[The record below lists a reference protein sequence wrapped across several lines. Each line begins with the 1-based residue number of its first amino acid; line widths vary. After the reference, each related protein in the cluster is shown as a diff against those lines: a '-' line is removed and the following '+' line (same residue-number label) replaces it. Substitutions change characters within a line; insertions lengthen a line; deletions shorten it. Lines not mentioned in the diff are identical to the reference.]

1 MPTYELVIDAAQFTA
16 AGLALALVTLWL
28 RGDLRRNM
36 VAMAIL
42 MAMGLAGL
50 VVLFEFGAAVHDAT
64 LVHVLRE
71 ALLLV
76 VAMGFARVAVM
87 FVLQAMLAGL
97 AIPRILADVL
107 IVVVLIVFG
116 LYRMNA
122 VGVNLASIITTSAIV
137 SGGIALSLREP
148 LENLWGGIA
157 LQLDNTCR
165 IGDWIKMEGVTG
177 QVVGI
182 RWRCTSVATNNGET
196 VVIPNVQLMKN
207 RVTVL
212 SRRGDERIYW
222 RRDIEFTVSYDV
234 PPSRVIAVV
243 EAALARA
250 EIRNVATTPHANVV
264 CMGFGDSAIH
274 YIARYRLTDL
284 LHDIWTDSEVRLH
297 IQATLAR
304 HRMEIPFPRRVLI
317 RGRSPDAVE
326 RHEGDIAA
334 RSATLARIELFA
346 ALTDDERR
354 ALASELTDAPFV
366 ADDVIA
372 RQGEAADSLYI
383 LARGHI
389 AVFDDSSGG
398 TGARDRLAT
407 LEAPA
412 YFGEMGLLT
421 GQARGAT
428 IVAQEEVLCYRLD
441 KAGFD
446 AILKARPELV
456 EAMSRIVVARQAAN
470 DARLQALSTE
480 ARARQALNRTA
491 ELVRSIKVFF
501 GMKP

>member
-1 MPTYELVIDAAQFTA
+1 MPTYQLIVDTAQFTA

-28 RGDLRRNM
+28 RRDLRRNM
-36 VAMAIL
+36 VAMAAL
-42 MAMGLAGL
+42 MAMGLSGL
-50 VVLFEFGAAVHDAT
+50 VVLFEFGTDLHDAT

-76 VAMGFARVAVM
+76 VAIGFARVAVM
-87 FVLQAMLAGL
+87 FVFHAVFHRLAV
-97 AIPRILADVL
+97 PRILADVL

-182 RWRCTSVATNNGET
+182 RWRCTAVATNNGET
-196 VVIPNVQLMKN
+196 VIIPNVQLMKN

-212 SRRGDERIYW
+212 SRRGDDRIHW
-222 RRDIEFTVSYDV
+222 RREIEFSVAYDV

-250 EIRNVATTPHANVV
+250 EIRNVATTPHASVI
-264 CMGFGDSAIH
+264 CTGFGDSAIH
-274 YIARYRLTDL
+274 FTARYRLTDL
-284 LHDIWTDSEVRLH
+284 LHDLWTDSQVRLH

-304 HRMEIPFPRRVLI
+304 HRMEVPFPRRVLI
-317 RGRSPDAVE
+317 RGKSADAEDLHE
-326 RHEGDIAA
+326 RAIAA
-334 RSATLARIELFA
+334 RDETLARIELFA
-346 ALTDDERR
+346 ALTEGERR
-354 ALASELTDAPFV
+354 ALASEL
-366 ADDVIA
+366 ADYPYVTGDVIA

-383 LARGHI
+383 LARGRVT
-389 AVFDDSSGG
+389 VFDDSSGG

-428 IVAQEEVLCYRLD
+428 IVAQNEVLCYRLD

-456 EAMSRIVVARQAAN
+456 EAMSRVVVARQAEN

-480 ARARQALNRTA
+480 ARARQASNLTA
-491 ELVRSIKVFF
+491 ELVRRIRKFF
-501 GMKP
+501 AISG

>member
-1 MPTYELVIDAAQFTA
+1 MPTYELIVDAARFAA
-16 AGLALALVTLWL
+16 AGLALALATLWL
-28 RGDLRRNM
+28 RRDLRRNM
-36 VAMAIL
+36 VGMAIL
-42 MAMGLAGL
+42 MTMALAGL
-50 VVLFEFGAAVHDAT
+50 AALLQFGSGVHDAT
-64 LVHVLRE
+64 LVHIVRE
-71 ALLLV
+71 ALLLLIAV
-76 VAMGFARVAVM
+76 GFARIAVM
-87 FVLQAMLAGL
+87 FVLQGVLARL

-107 IVVVLIVFG
+107 IVVILIVYG
-116 LYRMNA
+116 LYRMNV

-196 VVIPNVQLMKN
+196 VIVPNVQLMKN

-212 SRRGDERIYW
+212 SRRGDERIHW
-222 RRDIEFTVSYDV
+222 RRDIDFSVAYDV

-250 EIRNVATTPHANVV
+250 EIRNVATTPHASVV
-264 CMGFGDSAIH
+264 CTGFGDSGIQ

-284 LHDIWTDSEVRLH
+284 LHDLWTDSQVRLH

-304 HRMEIPFPRRVLI
+304 HHMEIPFPRRVMI
-317 RGRSPDAVE
+317 PGTGRDAPE
-326 RHEGDIAA
+326 LHEQELAA
-334 RSATLARIELFA
+334 RCETLAQIELFA
-346 ALTDDERR
+346 ALTDAERR
-354 ALASELTDAPFV
+354 ALANELANFPFV
-366 ADDVIA
+366 ANDVIA

-383 LARGHI
+383 LARGRV

-407 LEAPA
+407 LDAPA
-412 YFGEMGLLT
+412 YFGEMGLLM

-428 IVAQEEVLCYRLD
+428 IIAQDEVLCYRLG
-441 KAGFD
+441 KSGFD

-456 EAMSRIVVARQAAN
+456 EAMSSAVVARQAAN
-470 DARLQALSTE
+470 DARLQALSAD
-480 ARARQALNRTA
+480 ARARQASNRTA
-491 ELVRSIKVFF
+491 ELVRSIKAFF
-501 GMKP
+501 GMK

>member
-1 MPTYELVIDAAQFTA
+1 MPTYELIVDAAQFTA
-16 AGLALALVTLWL
+16 AGLALSLVTLWL
-28 RGDLRRNM
+28 RTDLRRNM
-36 VAMAIL
+36 VAMAVL
-42 MAMGLAGL
+42 MALGLAGL
-50 VVLFEFGAAVHDAT
+50 VALFQFGSGVHDAT

-71 ALLLV
+71 VLLLLV
-76 VAMGFARVAVM
+76 GIGFARIAVM
-87 FVLQAMLAGL
+87 FVLQALLARL

-107 IVVVLIVFG
+107 IVVVLIVYG
-116 LYRMNA
+116 LYRMNV

-182 RWRCTSVATNNGET
+182 RWRCTSLATNNGET
-196 VVIPNVQLMKN
+196 VVVPNVQLMKS

-222 RRDIEFTVSYDV
+222 RRDIEFSVSYDA

-250 EIRNVATTPHANVV
+250 EIRNVAATPHPSVV
-264 CMGFGDSAIH
+264 CMGFGDSAIQ
-274 YIARYRLTDL
+274 YMARYRLTDL
-284 LHDIWTDSEVRLH
+284 LHDLWTDSQVRLH

-304 HRMEIPFPRRVLI
+304 HHMEIPFPRRVLI
-317 RGRSPDAVE
+317 RGKGRDAPELRE
-326 RHEGDIAA
+326 REIAA
-334 RSATLARIELFA
+334 RCDTLARIELFG

-354 ALASELTDAPFV
+354 ALASELANFPFV
-366 ADDVIA
+366 ANDVIS

-383 LARGHI
+383 LARGRI
-389 AVFDDSSGG
+389 GVFDDSAGG

-407 LEAPA
+407 VDAPA

-428 IVAQEEVLCYRLD
+428 IIAQDEVLCYRLD

-456 EAMSRIVVARQAAN
+456 EAMSRAVVARQAAN
-470 DARLQALSTE
+470 DARLQALSAE
-480 ARARQALNRTA
+480 ARARQASNRTA
-491 ELVRSIKVFF
+491 ELVRSIKAFF
-501 GMKP
+501 GMKA